1 MVLGFGFWVL
11 GTPGDRSCGGRI
23 QEAKR
28 NVHKRVRW
36 LNKQIDTETEE
47 ISKLFN
53 LDFLKTGNWVED
65 LVEHDK
71 AAEHSREKAHDE
83 QDRRQHEDLR
93 NSNIGVAASKRGREI
108 CDMEHQRFY
117 GKRQAPCTPPE
128 RGGDAVSKAELLDDL
143 DGFFGEV
150 GTETAVAASGDTQ
163 LLEDE
168 LRKAVD
174 EQFMLASQ
182 SSAG

>member
-1 MVLGFGFWVL
+1 M
-11 GTPGDRSCGGRI
+11 
-23 QEAKR
+23 
-28 NVHKRVRW
+28 HKRVRW
-36 LNKQIDTETEE
+36 LNKQIETETEE
-47 ISKLFN
+47 MSKLFN
-53 LDFLKTGNWVED
+53 LDWLNTGDCVEH
-65 LVEHDK
+65 LVEYDK
-71 AAEHSREKAHDE
+71 AAEHSREKTYEE
-83 QDRRQHEDLR
+83 QDRRQRGDLR
-93 NSNIGVAASKRGREI
+93 NSNIGVAASKRGRDI
-108 CDMEHQRFY
+108 CDVEHERFY

-143 DGFFGEV
+143 DGFFGEE
-150 GTETAVAASGDTQ
+150 GTETADVASGDTQ